1 MLTRT
6 LGVIRFSTQQRIQ
19 ERFASGLVASTMRFD
34 RNKNSVDFTE
44 LFRIVQAQNPATVR
58 FTIHVQNAEIH
69 CAILLARFSIS
80 LSPDL
85 ESARILYAWFVIEIE
100 RIEDQGLVLC
110 IENTAERLAS
120 AAATVDVKHVG
131 DIQFARAHEFTNI
144 TIGRKILL
152 IVF

>member
-1 MLTRT
+1 MVTRS

-19 ERFASGLVASTMRFD
+19 EGFASGLVASTMRFD

-44 LFRIVQAQNPATVR
+44 LFRIVQAKNPATVR